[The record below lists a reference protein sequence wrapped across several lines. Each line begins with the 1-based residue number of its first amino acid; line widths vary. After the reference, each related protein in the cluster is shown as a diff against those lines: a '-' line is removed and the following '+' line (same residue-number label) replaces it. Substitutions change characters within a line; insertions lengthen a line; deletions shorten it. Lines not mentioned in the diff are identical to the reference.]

1 MDNESITSGDN
12 PTNSDGAADT
22 TTTTDPQP
30 GTGDGTGDDAN
41 NPDPSKST
49 DDKAADGDNKP
60 ADDNSKDDNPTSP
73 LDDDLDDWIKGRG
86 LAVPTDDKQKQAYQD
101 LRNSQREYTRE
112 QQSKKDAADLGSEVN
127 KAKDENKPTATDD
140 DLEDEDDKRISKLE
154 ADTARERTTR
164 LQSEFYTTNGV
175 TNDEHKQI
183 MEIIK
188 EKIAVQPSVEGKQ
201 KAIDLW
207 GDPNSLPD
215 LLDIARARLAKAT
228 DDTTVADEAARK
240 EREKIAKESNASSP
254 NRSATS
260 TPPDAS
266 AADERTKSLM
276 ERYKTSKK

>member
-1 MDNESITSGDN
+1 MDKDPTTSEDN

-22 TTTTDPQP
+22 TTTTDPQSE
-30 GTGDGTGDDAN
+30 TGNQTGDDSQQ
-41 NPDPSKST
+41 PDPSKST
-49 DDKAADGDNKP
+49 DDKTADGDNKP
-60 ADDNSKDDNPTSP
+60 ADDKSTGDNPTSP
-73 LDDDLDDWIKGRG
+73 LDDDLDEWIEKRG
-86 LAVPTDDKQKQAYQD
+86 LAAPTDDKQKQAYQD

-127 KAKDENKPTATDD
+127 KAKDENKPTGTDD

-207 GDPNSLPD
+207 GDPGSLPD
-215 LLDIARARLAKAT
+215 LLDIARARLAKGN
-228 DDTTVADEAARK
+228 DTNVADEAAQK
-240 EREKIAKESNASSP
+240 ERERIAKESNANSP
-254 NRSATS
+254 GRSATS
-260 TPPDAS
+260 TPADKTAEETRT
-266 AADERTKSLM
+266 AALL
-276 ERYKTSKK
+276 ERYKTPKK